1 MSKNLIPS
9 FLLIFGGIFFAL
21 YCPIGCSDGNDEG
34 ESHSG
39 DDEGGNTL
47 VIPPFVSMDYIDLA
61 MISKISRFRSGEG
74 HDYSDDFESCR
85 SMKHYYVPINDL
97 DWAGVNIFS
106 PVDGIVVQIDQG
118 WAGNQ
123 VRIESEEY
131 QDLFFILFHVNTI
144 DLDVGDSVAAGE
156 LIGTHIGPE
165 TWSDIAVGY
174 SSSQGWRLLSFFN
187 LMNDTLFESYRESGL
202 ISREAAII
210 TAGERNDDPLTCEG
224 EQFEEAGTIDNWIVL
239 DK

>member
-1 MSKNLIPS
+1 MPKNLIPS
-9 FLLIFGGIFFAL
+9 FLLILGGIFFAL

-39 DDEGGNTL
+39 DDGGEEAQG
-47 VIPPFVSMDYIDLA
+47 IPRFVSSDYIDLA

-85 SMKHYYVPINDL
+85 SMKHYYVPFNDL

-106 PVDGIVVQIDQG
+106 PVDGIVVQLDQG

-123 VRIESEEY
+123 VRIESEKY
-131 QDLFFILFHVNTI
+131 PKLFFILFHVNTI
-144 DLDVGDSVAAGE
+144 DLNIGDSVAVGE
-156 LIGTHIGPE
+156 LIGNHIGSQ
-165 TWSDIAVGY
+165 TWSDIAAGY
-174 SSSQGWRLLSFFN
+174 SSPQGWKLLSFFD
-187 LMNDTLFESYRESGL
+187 LMNDTLFESYRDRGL

-210 TAGERNDDPLTCEG
+210 TAGERNDDPLTCKS
-224 EQFEEAGTIDNWIVL
+224 EQFEDTGAIDNWIVL
-239 DK
+239 DQ